1 MFENL
6 FGTTGAMPTLSPV
19 TVVFGIAVSFLLSLT
34 IALVYKKTHKG
45 LSYSQSFMFTL
56 VLLGTLVSVVML
68 IIGSSIAAAFTLFGA
83 FSLIRFRTAVK
94 DTKDISFVFWV
105 LVTGMAVGTGNVIT
119 AIIETAFVSA
129 IVFALSRINFGS
141 LNNFDAILT
150 IVSDP
155 SRGASGNYKSVF
167 DKYLKRTNLL
177 NAASRSA
184 GGKMELSFHVQ
195 LLRVEDMDKFLNE
208 LRGVSGI
215 EEVNMVTAKGDIEY

>member
-1 MFENL
+1 
-6 FGTTGAMPTLSPV
+6 MPTLSPV

>member
-6 FGTTGAMPTLSPV
+6 FGNTGTMPALSPL
-19 TVVFGIAVSFLLSLT
+19 TVVSGIAASFLLSLA
-34 IALVYKKTHKG
+34 ISWVYKKTHKG

-68 IIGSSIAAAFTLFGA
+68 IIGSSVAKAFTLFGA

-94 DTKDISFVFWV
+94 DTKDIAFVFWV
-105 LVTGMAVGTGNVIT
+105 LVTGMAVGTGNIIT
-119 AIIETAFVSA
+119 AAITTILVSA

-141 LNNFDAILT
+141 LSNFDAILT
-150 IVSDP
+150 IVNDP
-155 SRGASGNYKSVF
+155 ARGAAGNYKSIF

-184 GGKMELSFHVQ
+184 AGKMELSFHIQ
-195 LLRVEDMDKFLNE
+195 LSRLNDMDKFLNE
-208 LRGVSGI
+208 LRGVPGI
-215 EEVNMVTAKGDIEY
+215 EEVSMVTAKGDIEY

>member
-1 MFENL
+1 
-6 FGTTGAMPTLSPV
+6 MPTLSPA
-19 TVVFGIAVSFLLSLT
+19 TVVAGIVVSFLLSLV
-34 IALVYKKTHKG
+34 IAWVYKKTHKG
-45 LSYSQSFMFTL
+45 LSYSQSFMFTI

-94 DTKDISFVFWV
+94 DTKDIAFVFWA

-119 AIIETAFVSA
+119 AVISTAMVTAIIFV
-129 IVFALSRINFGS
+129 LSRINFGA

-150 IVSDP
+150 IVSDS

-184 GGKMELSFHVQ
+184 GSKMELSFHVE
-195 LLRVEDMDKFLNE
+195 LMRYEDMDKFLNE
-208 LRGVSGI
+208 LRGVPGI
-215 EEVNMVTAKGDIEY
+215 EEVSMVTAKGDIEY